1 MATISLYAGKI
12 NNMPSLI
19 KDVRKSVEKYNK
31 ELSKLYQKALK
42 VDGNVCDLSDVIDG
56 IRASSQTQEQ
66 RIEILENFQ
75 NNSEDFIQDKI
86 GRAHV

>member
-1 MATISLYAGKI
+1 MATISLYASKI

-75 NNSEDFIQDKI
+75 NNSEDFI
-86 GRAHV
+86 